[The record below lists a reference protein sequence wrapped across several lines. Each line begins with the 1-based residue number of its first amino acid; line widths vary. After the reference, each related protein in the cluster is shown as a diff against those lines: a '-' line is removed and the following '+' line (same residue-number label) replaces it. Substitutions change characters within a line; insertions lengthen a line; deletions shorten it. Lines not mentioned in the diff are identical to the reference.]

1 MSDIFLC
8 DVALAEIKVHGGN
21 THLFATADEISGEP
35 VIEEGENKPLKIK
48 GQLLANKTT
57 PDMILGHDITVKDN
71 RFSADLLADVQGG
84 TVTKTEDS
92 KFSKYEAPAIGA
104 IKNNKT
110 FDFSA
115 YVEVVGDDGPTG
127 EYLKYTYPNCKGG
140 FISPNFKDGEYF
152 AAEYTIKCR
161 PAIGSRAYTV
171 ELVTE
176 LPIGANVLMHPA
188 LRQQLEEEGRL

>member
-8 DVALAEIKVHGGN
+8 DVALAEIKVQGGA

-35 VIEEGENKPLKIK
+35 IIEEGENKPLKIK

-57 PDMILGHDITVKDN
+57 PDMILGHDFTVKDN
-71 RFSADLLADVQGG
+71 RFSAELLADVQGG
-84 TVTKTEDS
+84 TVTKGSGE
-92 KFSKYEAPAIGA
+92 KFAKYEAPTIGA
-104 IKNNKT
+104 IRNTKT

-115 YVEVVGDDGPTG
+115 YIEIVGDDGPTG
-127 EYLKYTYPNCKGG
+127 EYLKYTYPGCKGG

-152 AAEYTIKCR
+152 AAEYTIKSR
-161 PAIGSRAYTV
+161 PAIGASAYKV

-176 LPIGANVLMHPA
+176 LPSDANLLMHPA
-188 LRQQLEEEGRL
+188 LRQIIEDEN

>member
-21 THLFATADEISGEP
+21 THLFATSDEVKGDP
-35 VIEEGENKPLKIK
+35 VIEDGESKPLKIK

-57 PDMILGHDITVKDN
+57 PDMILGHDINIKDN

-84 TVTKTEDS
+84 HVYKTDGGEFLRYD
-92 KFSKYEAPAIGA
+92 APAIGA
-104 IKNNKT
+104 IKDTKP

-140 FISPNFKDGEYF
+140 FISANFKDGEYF
-152 AAEYTIKCR
+152 ASEYPIKCR
-161 PAIGSRAYTV
+161 PAIGVSAYSV

-176 LPIGANVLMHPA
+176 LPNGASVLMHPA
-188 LRQQLEEEGRL
+188 LRQKLEEEGRI

>member
-8 DVALAEIKVHGGN
+8 DVALAEIKVQGGN

-35 VIEEGENKPLKIK
+35 VIEEGENKSLKIK

-71 RFSADLLADVQGG
+71 RFSADLLADIQGG
-84 TVTKTEDS
+84 TVTKTEDG
-92 KFSKYEAPAIGA
+92 KFSKYEAPVIGA

-140 FISPNFKDGEYF
+140 FVSPNFKDGEYF
-152 AAEYTIKCR
+152 AAEYPIKCR
-161 PAIGSRAYTV
+161 PAIGIRAYTV

-176 LPIGANVLMHPA
+176 LPTGANVLMHPA

>member
-21 THLFATADEISGEP
+21 THLFSTSDEIKGDP
-35 VIEEGENKPLKIK
+35 VIEEGESKPLKIK

-57 PDMILGHDITVKDN
+57 PDMILGHDINIKDN

-84 TVTKTEDS
+84 VVHKTEDGR
-92 KFSKYEAPAIGA
+92 FVKYEAPPIGA
-104 IKNNKT
+104 IKDTKP

-127 EYLKYTYPNCKGG
+127 EYLKYTYPNCRGG
-140 FISPNFKDGEYF
+140 FISANFKDGEYF
-152 AAEYTIKCR
+152 ASEDPIKCR
-161 PAIGSRAYTV
+161 PAIGTRAYEV

-176 LPIGANVLMHPA
+176 LPNGANVLMHPA
-188 LRQQLEEEGRL
+188 LRQKLEEEGRI